1 MYTTALQTAIG
12 LLHEP
17 ERCNVLQQKRPTKN
31 YNLAITVDKNYR
43 KLVPLVVTLPQSY
56 YMNVEF
62 NEKFDKRNCL
72 GQWHAI
78 CHHFRVTL

>member
-43 KLVPLVVTLPQSY
+43 KLVPLVVTGY
-56 YMNVEF
+56 R
-62 NEKFDKRNCL
+62 K
-72 GQWHAI
+72 
-78 CHHFRVTL
+78 VTT